1 MFGNHIKI
9 EAMHPRGPSLVPT
22 QYASHP
28 SPRPFIP
35 ITNHLPHR
43 IGHPNLRQPMSTVP
57 PAFMATSRPVYQS
70 SDSKGKPNRQKTGK
84 DKTRWDPI
92 SITYTE
98 LFSKL
103 VEIGHIEPV
112 HLAPLKPPFPRWYN
126 VTPQIRD
133 VTGQRQ
139 TYTYASEALTY

>member
-1 MFGNHIKI
+1 M
-9 EAMHPRGPSLVPT
+9 PT
-22 QYASHP
+22 A
-28 SPRPFIP
+28 PF
-35 ITNHLPHR
+35 
-43 IGHPNLRQPMSTVP
+43 
-57 PAFMATSRPVYQS
+57 AFVTTSRPADQPS
-70 SDSKGKPNRQKTGK
+70 SSRGKPSRQKIDK
-84 DKTRWDPI
+84 DKPRWNPI
-92 SITYTE
+92 PITYTE
-98 LFSKL
+98 LFPKL